1 MFLAACAGLFALMR
15 AVANRSRRPM
25 PRAFALLPLATL
37 TVLGIVDTR
46 HSVRFDSFRRCFE
59 REVNARSGFVWPEDT
74 RLRTDPACENR
85 YGWPWTNPSISLL
98 LREDASRSII
108 LNARDY
114 FGWQPFDPY
123 AATPDLSAY
132 TIGSRAH
139 R

>member
-1 MFLAACAGLFALMR
+1 MAGGHAP
-15 AVANRSRRPM
+15 A
-25 PRAFALLPLATL
+25 
-37 TVLGIVDTR
+37 
-46 HSVRFDSFRRCFE
+46 
-59 REVNARSGFVWPEDT
+59 
-74 RLRTDPACENR
+74 TDPACENR